1 MGQFLKFVFA
11 SCLGT
16 ILAGLLLFLI
26 LIGIGTSMASKSM
39 DGEGSA
45 TISDPSVLKIKIP
58 DFLPEQTNNVQFS
71 GFSFKEQKVLGVHDI
86 AQCIINAAVDPKIKG
101 IYLISSNYA
110 HGYATLKIIRD
121 ALFKFKDSG
130 KFLMAYVNFTDHKNY
145 FINSVADQIYMHPLG
160 FVELK
165 GFGASIPFYKE
176 MMEKIGL
183 KFNIY
188 YAGEFKSA
196 TEPFRLSKMS
206 PENRLQLSEYLNGQF
221 ALYTEQVAKSRNLE
235 NAHLKNIFDQF
246 LASSPMKALEYKL
259 IDSIAYEIDAQNNLR
274 FKLGLDAGAKINF
287 VNLNE
292 YFLANGKSKQDYSAK
307 NKIAVVF
314 AEGNIIDGPGQ
325 EGEIGRKYVKI
336 IRDIRENKN
345 VKAIVL
351 RVNSPGGSAMM
362 SDEILREI
370 DLARAEGKPVVV
382 SMGDYAASGGYYIA
396 CHADSIFASPHT
408 LTGSIGVFAMI
419 PNVKTMT
426 DEKLGIDFDTIGT
439 GPMASKFN
447 LTQNWGT
454 EEANIIQENIDHT
467 YKTFLK
473 VVSLGRNMSTDQVNE
488 IARGRIWLGSKALQN
503 GLISKIGELD
513 DAIKSAATLASIDRY
528 RITEYPQQKDPVQK
542 FIDQIKGDEDD
553 IKSTMTKKILK
564 ENLGSVYPYYEEWLN
579 IQKNTGV
586 QMRLPIKIL
595 Y

>member
-1 MGQFLKFVFA
+1 
-11 SCLGT
+11 
-16 ILAGLLLFLI
+16 
-26 LIGIGTSMASKSM
+26 
-39 DGEGSA
+39 
-45 TISDPSVLKIKIP
+45 
-58 DFLPEQTNNVQFS
+58 
-71 GFSFKEQKVLGVHDI
+71 
-86 AQCIINAAVDPKIKG
+86 
-101 IYLISSNYA
+101 
-110 HGYATLKIIRD
+110 
-121 ALFKFKDSG
+121 
-130 KFLMAYVNFTDHKNY
+130 
-145 FINSVADQIYMHPLG
+145 
-160 FVELK
+160 
-165 GFGASIPFYKE
+165 
-176 MMEKIGL
+176 
-183 KFNIY
+183 
-188 YAGEFKSA
+188 
-196 TEPFRLSKMS
+196 
-206 PENRLQLSEYLNGQF
+206 
-221 ALYTEQVAKSRNLE
+221 
-235 NAHLKNIFDQF
+235 
-246 LASSPMKALEYKL
+246 
-259 IDSIAYEIDAQNNLR
+259 
-274 FKLGLDAGAKINF
+274 
-287 VNLNE
+287 
-292 YFLANGKSKQDYSAK
+292 
-307 NKIAVVF
+307 
-314 AEGNIIDGPGQ
+314 
-325 EGEIGRKYVKI
+325 
-336 IRDIRENKN
+336 
-345 VKAIVL
+345 
-351 RVNSPGGSAMM
+351 MM

>member
-1 MGQFLKFVFA
+1 
-11 SCLGT
+11 
-16 ILAGLLLFLI
+16 
-26 LIGIGTSMASKSM
+26 
-39 DGEGSA
+39 
-45 TISDPSVLKIKIP
+45 
-58 DFLPEQTNNVQFS
+58 
-71 GFSFKEQKVLGVHDI
+71 
-86 AQCIINAAVDPKIKG
+86 
-101 IYLISSNYA
+101 
-110 HGYATLKIIRD
+110 
-121 ALFKFKDSG
+121 
-130 KFLMAYVNFTDHKNY
+130 
-145 FINSVADQIYMHPLG
+145 
-160 FVELK
+160 
-165 GFGASIPFYKE
+165 
-176 MMEKIGL
+176 
-183 KFNIY
+183 
-188 YAGEFKSA
+188 
-196 TEPFRLSKMS
+196 
-206 PENRLQLSEYLNGQF
+206 
-221 ALYTEQVAKSRNLE
+221 LYTEQVAKSRNLE